1 MVVEGDQYG
10 TSISEPR
17 YWSSE
22 LMVIRFEEGERLEN
36 KKLDRAKQV
45 QSRPGRKVKGFQSLK
60 YIFRIKINL
69 EKSR

>member
-1 MVVEGDQYG
+1 MIKFD
-10 TSISEPR
+10 
-17 YWSSE
+17 
-22 LMVIRFEEGERLEN
+22 EGERLEN